1 MGAQIDQMTGSNSEP
16 TSVKHA
22 ESRDR
27 GGKYLTFFLG
37 EEEYGLEI
45 LKVQEIIGMMP
56 ITFVPKAPRF
66 VKGVINLR
74 GKIIPVVDLR
84 LKLGMESKEQTDETC
99 RIVVQTANGHI
110 AVIVDKV
117 SEVLDIANE
126 EIEDPPALGKSV
138 SSDYILGIGKS
149 EGKVKLLLDIDK
161 ALSTNDIEYQSITE
175 TAEEEMAQ
183 TCDAS
188 SRSSTQDEQTNAE
201 MDAAA

>member
-1 MGAQIDQMTGSNSEP
+1 MTGSSSDT
-16 TSVKHA
+16 TSLQSA
-22 ESRDR
+22 EKRDR

-84 LKLGMESKEQTDETC
+84 LKLGMASKEQTDETC
-99 RIVVQTANGHI
+99 MIVVQTANGHI

-117 SEVLDIANE
+117 SEVLDILNE

-138 SSDYILGIGKS
+138 SSDYIMGIGKS

-183 TCDAS
+183 TWNAS
-188 SRSSTQDEQTNAE
+188 SMTSAQDEQTNAD

>member
-16 TSVKHA
+16 TSLKHA

-66 VKGVINLR
+66 VRGVINLR

-84 LKLGMESKEQTDETC
+84 LKLGMASKEQTDETC
-99 RIVVQTANGHI
+99 MIVVQTANGHI

-149 EGKVKLLLDIDK
+149 GGRVKLLLDIDK
-161 ALSTNDIEYQSITE
+161 ALSTKDIEYQSISK

-188 SRSSTQDEQTNAE
+188 SPTSTQDEQTNAE